1 MLESMLA
8 FLGATALLAFSPGP
22 DNIYVLTQ
30 SVVNGRASGLAT
42 TTGLISGCIVHTTLV
57 AFGVSAII
65 ATSPTVFFSIKV
77 LGAAYL
83 LFLAYKVF
91 KSDGTVSLT
100 EGAPKKSYGRLFKQG
115 VLMNILNPKVTIF
128 FLAFF
133 PGFLW
138 EPEGNTVF
146 QFYVLGI
153 LFMIESFIIFGG
165 IAVLAGSISSHLKKS
180 NQIGH
185 ILKWVQIIVFIG
197 IAIFI
202 LV

>member
-8 FLGATALLAFSPGP
+8 FLGATAILAFSPGP

-30 SVVNGRASGLAT
+30 SVVNGCASGLST
-42 TTGLISGCIVHTTLV
+42 TAGLISGCIVHTTLV

-65 ATSPTVFFSIKV
+65 ATSPTIFFIIKV
-77 LGAAYL
+77 FGAAYL

-91 KSDGTVSLT
+91 KSDAKVSLT
-100 EGAPKKSYGRLFKQG
+100 DGAPKKSHWSLFKQG

-165 IAVLAGSISSHLKKS
+165 IAVLAGSISGYLKKS
-180 NQIGH
+180 NQARPQVRV
-185 ILKWVQIIVFIG
+185 WS
-197 IAIFI
+197 
-202 LV
+202 

>member
-1 MLESMLA
+1 MLESIFA

-42 TTGLISGCIVHTTLV
+42 TAGLISGCIVHTTLV

-65 ATSPTVFFSIKV
+65 AASPTVFFIIKA
-77 LGAAYL
+77 LGAIYL

-91 KSDGTVSLT
+91 KSDPKVSLT
-100 EGAPKKSYGRLFKQG
+100 DGAPKKSYGSLFKQG

-146 QFYVLGI
+146 QFYVLGS
-153 LFMIESFIIFGG
+153 LFMIESFLIFGG
-165 IAVLAGSISSHLKKS
+165 IAVLAGSISGQLTKS
-180 NQIGH
+180 NQIGI
-185 ILKWVQIIVFIG
+185 ILKWVQILVFIG
-197 IAIFI
+197 IAVFI
-202 LV
+202 LM